1 MHKIIYASQATRAIS
16 DDDLEVILG
25 ASRRNN
31 TDGAL
36 TGLLLYCAES
46 FLQIMEGD
54 LEPLNATYARIER
67 DDRHCNLR
75 RLAFAPIESRKFGD
89 WTMGF
94 VHLDEAR
101 LANEL
106 PGFRPETTYPL
117 ISANLITNGV
127 VAETLLSLYAKNE

>member
-16 DDDLEVILG
+16 DRDLEVILET
-25 ASRRNN
+25 SRRNN
-31 TDGAL
+31 TEGAL

-46 FLQIMEGD
+46 FLQIIEGD
-54 LEPLNATYARIER
+54 LEPLTATYERIGV
-67 DDRHCNLR
+67 DDRHGNLR
-75 RLAFAPIESRKFGD
+75 RLAFAPIDARKFGE

-94 VHLDEAR
+94 EHVDEAR
-101 LANEL
+101 LMREL

-117 ISANLITNGV
+117 VSANLITNAT